1 MKNTIQIFINQRF
14 WKEIPATVDS
24 TGVFDYAPALTQ
36 IQDALTTGN
45 AFLIFNIRKPSDLV
59 SIELR
64 PVMTIEQ
71 LPMGL

>member
-24 TGVFDYAPALTQ
+24 TGNFDYAPALTQ
-36 IQDALTTGN
+36 LEAALAAGTFT
-45 AFLIFNIRKPSDLV
+45 IFSIRKPNDLT

-71 LPMGL
+71 QPMGF

>member
-14 WKEIPATVDS
+14 WKEIPATVDP
-24 TGVFDYAPALTQ
+24 TGNFDYAPALTQ
-36 IQDALTTGN
+36 LEAALAAGTF
-45 AFLIFNIRKPSDLV
+45 AIFSIRKPNDLT

-71 LPMGL
+71 QPMGF